1 MPDKWRILAARHQ
14 LSLVPRLPSLTRHP
28 DHLDAEVCGELAQV
42 ALLGHLAVLG
52 VGDEVGGHGVL
63 ITDFI
68 LVLCSAPS
76 VPQPVFTIT
85 EKAPTSRKI
94 GTLT

>member
-1 MPDKWRILAARHQ
+1 MEHIMPDKWRILAARHQ
-14 LSLVPRLPSLTRHP
+14 LSLVPRLPPLTRHP

-63 ITDFI
+63 INAANRLI
-68 LVLCSAPS
+68 GEVVQSRRRPLLGPS
-76 VPQPVFTIT
+76 P
-85 EKAPTSRKI
+85 
-94 GTLT
+94 G